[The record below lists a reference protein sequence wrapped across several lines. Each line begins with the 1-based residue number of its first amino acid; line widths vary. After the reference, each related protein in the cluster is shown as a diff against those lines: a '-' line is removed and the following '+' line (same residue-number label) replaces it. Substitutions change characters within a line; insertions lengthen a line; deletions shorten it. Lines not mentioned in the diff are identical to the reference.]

1 MISIKNL
8 LSIFVLALLLVSC
21 GNSSSNKGDE
31 FYNEGQYKEAIVAYA
46 SFLERRPN
54 DVKVLYNKGRAHEEL
69 EEFKRAEE
77 SFKLALKQDPKNTQ
91 ILLSLSNLYHNND
104 RPELALMYADNAVSV
119 SGAPSMA
126 YFLKARSMH
135 KLGNVKEALREYNT
149 AIKMSPKNGQAYYYR
164 GMLYAATDEFSNACK
179 DFNSA
184 VENNYE
190 PAKDSLKKY
199 CR

>member
-8 LSIFVLALLLVSC
+8 LNIILLSGLLMAC
-21 GNSSSNKGDE
+21 GESSSNKGDA
-31 FYNEGQYKEAIVAYA
+31 FYNEGQYQEAIVAYA
-46 SFLERRPN
+46 NYLENKPN
-54 DVKVLYNKGRAHEEL
+54 NVQVLYNKGRAHEEL
-69 EEFKRAEE
+69 DDFKKAEDSFKRA
-77 SFKLALKQDPKNTQ
+77 LKQEPKNTQ

-104 RPELALMYADNAVSV
+104 KPELALMYADNAVSV

-164 GMLYAATDEFSNACK
+164 GLLHVATDQIANACK
-179 DFNSA
+179 DFKAAVKNDYSPAENS
-184 VENNYE
+184 VN
-190 PAKDSLKKY
+190 KY
-199 CR
+199 CQ

>member
-8 LSIFVLALLLVSC
+8 LSIILLTGLLVAC
-21 GNSSSNKGDE
+21 GNSASNKGDA
-31 FYNEGQYKEAIVAYA
+31 FYNEGQYQEAIAAYT
-46 SFLERRPN
+46 SYLETKPN
-54 DVKVLYNKGRAHEEL
+54 NVQVLYNKGRAHEEL
-69 EEFKRAEE
+69 DDFKKAEDSFKRA
-77 SFKLALKQDPKNTQ
+77 LKQEPKNTQ

-104 RPELALMYADNAVSV
+104 KPELALMYADHAVSV

-135 KLGNVKEALREYNT
+135 KLGNVKEAIREYNT

-164 GMLYAATDEFSNACK
+164 GLLYVATDQTANACK
-179 DFNSA
+179 DFKA
-184 VENNYE
+184 AIANNYE
-190 PAKDSLKKY
+190 PAKESVKKY

>member
-8 LSIFVLALLLVSC
+8 LSIFLLVSLFVAC
-21 GNSSSNKGDE
+21 GTNSSNKGDAY
-31 FYNEGQYKEAIVAYA
+31 YNKGQYKEAIVAYA
-46 SFLERRPN
+46 SYLENRPN
-54 DVKVLYNKGRAHEEL
+54 NVKVLYSKGRAHEEL
-69 EEFKRAEE
+69 KDFKRAEE
-77 SFKLALKQDPKNTQ
+77 SFKHALKLDSKNTQ

-104 RPELALMYADNAVSV
+104 KPELALMYADNAVSV
-119 SGAPSMA
+119 SGAPALA

-164 GMLYAATDEFSNACK
+164 GMLYAATDNIGNACK
-179 DFNSA
+179 DFKVAIKNDF
-184 VENNYE
+184 E
-190 PAKDSLKKY
+190 PAKESIKKY